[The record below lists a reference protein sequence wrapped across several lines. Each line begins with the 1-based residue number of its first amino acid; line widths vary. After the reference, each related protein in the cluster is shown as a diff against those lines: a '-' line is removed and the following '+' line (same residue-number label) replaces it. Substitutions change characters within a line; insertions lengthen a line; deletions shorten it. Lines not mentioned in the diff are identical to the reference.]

1 MSASESDSI
10 SQMEVYMG
18 EEKRDRDAEFS
29 FMKEK
34 IKEQP
39 LYRNPWL
46 RRIATAVI
54 CGFLFALAA
63 VAVWA
68 FVLPWVRFR
77 TEKQEVKQFELPAE
91 ETTVEVDVTETEEES
106 PIYITETVSMEVED
120 YRKLYQQLMQLGNQ
134 VEKSLVNIAAVST
147 DTDWFDETYTTQN
160 SVCGTV
166 VGDNGVELL
175 ILTEY
180 AEISNGDQLL
190 VTFFDHTT
198 ASGTL
203 KKYDRNTGLAVVS
216 VNLGDIEDGTR
227 ELVQGVEVGSSRS
240 VRSGEPVIAVGS
252 PMGTFGSVL
261 FGNLTSVSQS
271 AELYDSAYNILTT
284 NIAGVDSG
292 SGVLVNLD
300 GKVIGFIQNQC
311 EVQAQKDTIQAY
323 GISDL
328 KEVIEHLSNNQDIV
342 YMGIV
347 GADVTTAISE
357 TENIPIGVYVSEVQ
371 LNSPAIRAGIQPGDI
386 ITSISGQP
394 VTNQKD
400 MMSVLLKCADGQ
412 SIQVVCERPSKTEYQ
427 ELTFTVELKVLE
439 K

>member
-1 MSASESDSI
+1 M
-10 SQMEVYMG
+10 
-18 EEKRDRDAEFS
+18 
-29 FMKEK
+29 
-34 IKEQP
+34 
-39 LYRNPWL
+39 
-46 RRIATAVI
+46 T
-54 CGFLFALAA
+54 
-63 VAVWA
+63 
-68 FVLPWVRFR
+68 
-77 TEKQEVKQFELPAE
+77 
-91 ETTVEVDVTETEEES
+91 
-106 PIYITETVSMEVED
+106 
-120 YRKLYQQLMQLGNQ
+120 
-134 VEKSLVNIAAVST
+134 
-147 DTDWFDETYTTQN
+147 
-160 SVCGTV
+160 
-166 VGDNGVELL
+166 
-175 ILTEY
+175 
-180 AEISNGDQLL
+180 
-190 VTFFDHTT
+190 
-198 ASGTL
+198 
-203 KKYDRNTGLAVVS
+203 
-216 VNLGDIEDGTR
+216 GTR

-371 LNSPAIRAGIQPGDI
+371 
-386 ITSISGQP
+386 
-394 VTNQKD
+394 
-400 MMSVLLKCADGQ
+400 
-412 SIQVVCERPSKTEYQ
+412 
-427 ELTFTVELKVLE
+427 
-439 K
+439 

>member
-1 MSASESDSI
+1 M
-10 SQMEVYMG
+10 
-18 EEKRDRDAEFS
+18 
-29 FMKEK
+29 
-34 IKEQP
+34 
-39 LYRNPWL
+39 
-46 RRIATAVI
+46 
-54 CGFLFALAA
+54 
-63 VAVWA
+63 
-68 FVLPWVRFR
+68 
-77 TEKQEVKQFELPAE
+77 
-91 ETTVEVDVTETEEES
+91 
-106 PIYITETVSMEVED
+106 
-120 YRKLYQQLMQLGNQ
+120 
-134 VEKSLVNIAAVST
+134 
-147 DTDWFDETYTTQN
+147 
-160 SVCGTV
+160 
-166 VGDNGVELL
+166 
-175 ILTEY
+175 
-180 AEISNGDQLL
+180 
-190 VTFFDHTT
+190 
-198 ASGTL
+198 
-203 KKYDRNTGLAVVS
+203 
-216 VNLGDIEDGTR
+216 
-227 ELVQGVEVGSSRS
+227 EVGSSRS